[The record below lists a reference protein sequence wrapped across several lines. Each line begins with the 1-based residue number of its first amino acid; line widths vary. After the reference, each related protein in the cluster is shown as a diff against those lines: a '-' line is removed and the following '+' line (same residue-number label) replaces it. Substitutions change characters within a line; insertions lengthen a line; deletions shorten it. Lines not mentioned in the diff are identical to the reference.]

1 MIAAAD
7 AKALVGPTEHV
18 HVELE
23 RGGGGGVGRWGGGA
37 WHLVSLLHLVL
48 LQNIF
53 PQGLFAF
60 KFSLNVEL

>member
-23 RGGGGGVGRWGGGA
+23 RGGGGAVGRGGGRA
-37 WHLVSLLHLVL
+37 RHHLVCLLHLVL

-53 PQGLFAF
+53 SQVLM
-60 KFSLNVEL
+60 SESV